1 MYKSGLGYKQTKKF
15 LTALTESGL
24 LDYNEKAQTFTT
36 TEKGLRFLKIYNE
49 IKTILATVEEE
60 EEEEEEH
67 INN

>member
-1 MYKSGLGYKQTKKF
+1 VVC
-15 LTALTESGL
+15 LT
-24 LDYNEKAQTFTT
+24 NEKAQTFTT